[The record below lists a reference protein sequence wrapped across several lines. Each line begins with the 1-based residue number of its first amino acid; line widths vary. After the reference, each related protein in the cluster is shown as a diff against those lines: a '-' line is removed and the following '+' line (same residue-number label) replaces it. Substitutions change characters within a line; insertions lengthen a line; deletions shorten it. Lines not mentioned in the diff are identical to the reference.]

1 MTELFNKIIHIDMDA
16 FFASVEQLDF
26 PEYRNKPIVVGGQ
39 PNSRGVVAAAS
50 YEARKFGIRSAMP
63 AFQAAQRC
71 PNLIFVK
78 PRFERYKALSEKIQA
93 IFREYTPIVEP
104 LSIDEAYLD
113 VTDVKRYRGSA
124 TLMAQAIQKQI
135 YRETGLVASAG
146 VSYNKFLAKLA
157 SDYKKPNGFFVIEP
171 NNAIAIIKD
180 LPVKHIYGV
189 GNVTQEKMHQLNI
202 KTIGDI
208 TRFGK
213 ELLTHH
219 FGKQGGIYYN
229 LSIGLD
235 SRQVITARARKSIGR
250 ETTFAENSLDNVFIT
265 KKLMHVVEEVHARLL
280 RHEVTAKTVT
290 LKIKYFDFELITR
303 SKTLQAATQDKT
315 MISKTALALL
325 ANTLVGTKAIRL
337 VGVSLANLENA
348 HDDVLASGVLFKNPK

>member
-26 PEYRNKPIVVGGQ
+26 PEYRDKPIVVGGQ

-71 PNLIFVK
+71 PELIFVK
-78 PRFERYKALSEKIQA
+78 PRFDRYKALSEQIHT
-93 IFREYTPIVEP
+93 IFRQYTPIVEP

-113 VTDVKRYRGSA
+113 VTDVKRNQGSA
-124 TLMAQAIQKQI
+124 SLIAQAIKKQI
-135 YRETGLVASAG
+135 YQETGLIASAG

-171 NNAIAIIKD
+171 KNAIAIIKD

-189 GNVTQEKMHQLNI
+189 GKVTQEKMHQLNI

-213 ELLTHH
+213 ELLVHH
-219 FGKQGGIYYN
+219 FGMAGAIYYN
-229 LSIGLD
+229 LSLGMD
-235 SRQVITARARKSIGR
+235 SRQVITQRQRKSIGR
-250 ETTFAENSLDNVFIT
+250 ERTFIENTLDLTFIEQQIEIA
-265 KKLMHVVEEVHARLL
+265 VNEVYKRQLEYQLL
-280 RHEVTAKTVT
+280 AKTLT
-290 LKIKYFDFELITR
+290 LKVKYFDFEVITR
-303 SKTLQAATQDKT
+303 SKTLTDAIANPNAILNEVRQ
-315 MISKTALALL
+315 LL
-325 ANTLVGTKAIRL
+325 KQTEAGQKAIRL
-337 VGVSLANLENA
+337 VGVSLSNLEA
-348 HDDVLASGVLFKNPK
+348 MDAIKITSEALF